1 MKTFCSTRL
10 AAICLL
16 AALTGNSKMNVEF
29 SAAGGTLAVFIPTN
43 SGLVIAADMRQ
54 TPKGIFCDGINKILI
69 AGRPRTAVVVTGYIT
84 LQDTNHVPDA
94 DLCAFLAKNPA
105 PIDFGRS
112 ALDFLKAENRNF
124 DDINGQALTDRIY
137 NDILPYLREGKLRP
151 FFGTRIAQ
159 IIIAEYEPGATTSKL
174 LSLGVEL
181 DPLGRFQLQPL
192 HVTATTT
199 VRGDSFNMQS
209 SRVVLP
215 FGEVQYFNESV
226 LAGDGKQFLSD
237 EYFELLKRQKVAEI
251 DPTLASTVAL
261 NLIEAASKATK
272 IKAAPSGIG
281 GGSSAV
287 LLGTETRVLK

>member
-1 MKTFCSTRL
+1 
-10 AAICLL
+10 
-16 AALTGNSKMNVEF
+16 MNVEF

-43 SGLVIAADMRQ
+43 SGLVIAAAMRQ

-69 AGRPRTAVVVTGYIT
+69 PDRPRTAVIVTGYIT
-84 LQDTNHVPDA
+84 LQDTSHVPNA

-112 ALDFLKAENRNF
+112 TLDFLKAENRNF

-137 NDILPYLREGKLRP
+137 SDILPYIREGNLRP

-159 IIIAEYEPGATTSKL
+159 IIIAEYEPGTTTSKL
-174 LSLGVEL
+174 LSLGVDL

-192 HVTATTT
+192 HVTAATT

-209 SRVVLP
+209 SRAILP
-215 FGEVQYFNESV
+215 FGEVQYFNENV
-226 LAGDGKQFLSD
+226 IAGDGKQFLSQ
-237 EYFELLKRQKVAEI
+237 EYFKLLEKHVVAEI
-251 DPTLASTVAL
+251 DSALASSVAL
-261 NLIEAASKATK
+261 NLIDAASKATE

-287 LLGTETRVLK
+287 LLGSETKI